1 MMKVNSTE
9 RRRRIRRAQEM
20 RALFLDVMGVVGLA
34 FAGGLLYLILTML
47 SY

>member
-1 MMKVNSTE
+1 MRLNSTE
-9 RRRRIRRAQEM
+9 RRRRIRRAQEF
-20 RALFLDVMGVVGLA
+20 RALFLDVMGVVGLT

>member
-1 MMKVNSTE
+1 MRLNSTE

>member
-1 MMKVNSTE
+1 MRLNSTE

-20 RALFLDVMGVVGLA
+20 RAIFIDVLGVLGLG
-34 FAGGLLYLILTML
+34 FAAALLYVVLVMM